1 MDRLKLRNWAGVK
14 YRVRANL
21 VNQCRDRYGIRLI
34 FEMIKMR
41 LRWRRRGEFE
51 TVAVSRRIKRASRCG
66 AVALI
71 SSDLSSAE

>member
-1 MDRLKLRNWAGVK
+1 MGRKRQRNWAGVK

-51 TVAVSRRIKRASRCG
+51 TVAVSLLAVEQSR
-66 AVALI
+66 
-71 SSDLSSAE
+71 